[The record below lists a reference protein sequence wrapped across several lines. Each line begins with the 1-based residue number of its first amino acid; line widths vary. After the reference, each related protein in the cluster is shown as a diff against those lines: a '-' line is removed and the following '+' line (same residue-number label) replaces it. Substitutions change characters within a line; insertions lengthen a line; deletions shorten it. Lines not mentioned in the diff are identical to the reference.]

1 MDFNAVMQALPIAAA
16 GMLGVFA
23 VIAVIMLF
31 ITVQVYVKLTLIM
44 D

>member
-1 MDFNAVMQALPIAAA
+1 MDFNAGMQALPIAAA

-31 ITVQVYVKLTLIM
+31 IIILNKLIGNKK
-44 D
+44 

>member
-1 MDFNAVMQALPIAAA
+1 MDFNAVMQTLPIAAA

-31 ITVQVYVKLTLIM
+31 IIILNKLIGNKK
-44 D
+44 

>member
-1 MDFNAVMQALPIAAA
+1 MDFNAVMQALPIAAM

-31 ITVQVYVKLTLIM
+31 IIILNKLIGSKK
-44 D
+44 

>member
-1 MDFNAVMQALPIAAA
+1 MDFNEVMQALPIAAA

-31 ITVQVYVKLTLIM
+31 IIILNKLIGNKK
-44 D
+44 

>member
-31 ITVQVYVKLTLIM
+31 IIILNKLIGNKK
-44 D
+44 

>member
-1 MDFNAVMQALPIAAA
+1 MDFNAVTQALPIAAA

-31 ITVQVYVKLTLIM
+31 IIILNKLIGNKK
-44 D
+44 

>member
-1 MDFNAVMQALPIAAA
+1 MDFNAVAQALPIAAA

-31 ITVQVYVKLTLIM
+31 IIVLNKLIGNKK
-44 D
+44 

>member
-1 MDFNAVMQALPIAAA
+1 MDFNAVMQALPIAAT

-31 ITVQVYVKLTLIM
+31 IIILNKLIGNKK
-44 D
+44 

>member
-1 MDFNAVMQALPIAAA
+1 MDFNVVMQALPIAAA

-31 ITVQVYVKLTLIM
+31 IIILNKLIGNKK
-44 D
+44 